1 MTCCREVCACV
12 WRCLPARFYGDFIS
26 PERVGLLGSWCLGSF
41 GNTGQTAGLGDK
53 GAPET
58 RWARHSQGRD

>member
-1 MTCCREVCACV
+1 MLPGGVCVCVEVSTRSV
-12 WRCLPARFYGDFIS
+12 LWGLFIS

-53 GAPET
+53 GAPKT